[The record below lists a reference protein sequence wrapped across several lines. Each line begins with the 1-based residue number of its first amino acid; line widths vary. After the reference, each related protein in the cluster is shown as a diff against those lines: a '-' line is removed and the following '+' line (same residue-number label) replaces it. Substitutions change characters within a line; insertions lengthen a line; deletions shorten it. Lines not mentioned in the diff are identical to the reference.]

1 MSEIITRVDET
12 VKKYDMLKQGDFVV
26 VGVSGGADSMLLL
39 WYLLKRQKQYNLRIL
54 VANVEHGIRGE
65 ESLSDTEFVKEF
77 CRKNNVEFKSLSVN
91 APKESKIISMG
102 VEEYS
107 RKIRYEFFSSFSPDK
122 IATAHNLSDNVE
134 TFIFRAVRGSSP
146 RGLASISPVRDNII
160 RPLIEISSDE
170 IRDFCNQNGIE
181 YRIDSTN
188 LCNDY
193 ARNSIRN
200 SVSPVLREINPS
212 FENNV
217 SSLIEAISSDCDCLD
232 CQAEESFGE
241 LYNNGALDKS
251 KLRLYHPS
259 IVKRVLVKL
268 FEINS
273 LPIDRVHIGD
283 AYSLLFKNG
292 KVQVKGNFFVVSDK
306 NSIRIALIDYYT
318 PLKAEIVNKK
328 VISKSE
334 FLTNGELLLKQFAFY
349 CDCDKI
355 NGNICVRSRQSGDTI
370 SPAKRNCTKSLKKLF
385 NELKIDVEKRAA
397 VPVLCDDDGVIG
409 VYGYCVDERVR
420 VKDDTSRVLL
430 FNIHLEDN
438 N

>member
-1 MSEIITRVDET
+1 M
-12 VKKYDMLKQGDFVV
+12 
-26 VGVSGGADSMLLL
+26 
-39 WYLLKRQKQYNLRIL
+39 
-54 VANVEHGIRGE
+54 
-65 ESLSDTEFVKEF
+65 
-77 CRKNNVEFKSLSVN
+77 
-91 APKESKIISMG
+91 
-102 VEEYS
+102 
-107 RKIRYEFFSSFSPDK
+107 
-122 IATAHNLSDNVE
+122 
-134 TFIFRAVRGSSP
+134 
-146 RGLASISPVRDNII
+146 
-160 RPLIEISSDE
+160 
-170 IRDFCNQNGIE
+170 
-181 YRIDSTN
+181 
-188 LCNDY
+188 
-193 ARNSIRN
+193 
-200 SVSPVLREINPS
+200 
-212 FENNV
+212 
-217 SSLIEAISSDCDCLD
+217 
-232 CQAEESFGE
+232 
-241 LYNNGALDKS
+241 
-251 KLRLYHPS
+251 
-259 IVKRVLVKL
+259 

-306 NSIRIALIDYYT
+306 NSIRIALIDYDT

-355 NGNICVRSRQSGDTI
+355 SGNICVRSRQSGDTI

>member
-12 VKKYDMLKQGDFVV
+12 VKKYDMLEQGDFVV

-91 APKESKIISMG
+91 APKEAKALSMG

-107 RKIRYEFFSSFSPDK
+107 RKIRYEFFSSFSSDK
-122 IATAHNLSDNVE
+122 IATAHSLSDNVE
-134 TFIFRAVRGSSP
+134 TFIFRAVRGTSP

-200 SVSPVLREINPS
+200 SVSPVLRKINPS

-232 CQAEESFGE
+232 FQAEECFGN

-259 IVKRVLVKL
+259 IVRRVLVKL

-273 LPIDRVHIGD
+273 LPVDRVHIDD

-292 KVQVKGNFFVVSDK
+292 KVQIKGNFFVVSDK
-306 NSIRIALIDYYT
+306 NSIRIALIDDDT

-328 VISKSE
+328 VIYKSE

-355 NGNICVRSRQSGDTI
+355 SGNICVRSRQSGDTI

>member
-12 VKKYDMLKQGDFVV
+12 VKKYDMLEQGDFVV

-77 CRKNNVEFKSLSVN
+77 CKKNNVQFKSLSVN
-91 APKESKIISMG
+91 APKEAKALSMG

-134 TFIFRAVRGSSP
+134 TFIFRAVRGTSP

-160 RPLIEISSDE
+160 RPLIEISSAE
-170 IRDFCNQNGIE
+170 IRDFCNQNGIK

-200 SVSPVLREINPS
+200 SVVPVLREINPS
-212 FENNV
+212 FENNI

-232 CQAEESFGE
+232 CQSEECFCD
-241 LYNNGALDKS
+241 LYNNGILDKS

-273 LPIDRVHIGD
+273 LPIDRVHIGEV
-283 AYSLLFKNG
+283 YSLLFKNG
-292 KVQVKGNFFVVSDK
+292 KVQIKGKCFAVSDK
-306 NSIRIALIDYYT
+306 NSIRIALIENDM

-355 NGNICVRSRQSGDTI
+355 SGNICVRSRQSGDTI

-385 NELKIDVEKRAA
+385 NELKIDVEKRAT
-397 VPVLCDDDGVIG
+397 VPVLCDDVGVIG